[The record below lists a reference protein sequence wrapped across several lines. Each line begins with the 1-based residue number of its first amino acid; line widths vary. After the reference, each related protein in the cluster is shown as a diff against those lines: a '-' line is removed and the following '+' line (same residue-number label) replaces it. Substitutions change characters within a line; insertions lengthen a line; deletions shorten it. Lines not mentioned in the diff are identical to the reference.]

1 VSAFDGAFVAL
12 PLVPV
17 ADAAD
22 PAPCRHPVIVIV
34 WLWAFGFWSGG
45 CAEGAADCAAA
56 PTVTTAHSIDP
67 TRMFRFILEPLLLFS
82 GRAP

>member
-1 VSAFDGAFVAL
+1 MNVSAFDGAFVAL

-34 WLWAFGFWSGG
+34 WLWAFGFWSEV

-56 PTVTTAHSIDP
+56 PTVTSAHSIDP
-67 TRMFRFILEPLLLFS
+67 TRMFRFIT
-82 GRAP
+82 RASSSV